1 MDYSDHRYDLW
12 GASFQQLAEQTKLV
26 AENHTG
32 AINEARQQEAQ
43 RLYTGWQEAFAMPEH
58 DLTQEFDTGER
69 KAALLSG
76 LRKRTIE
83 ILVKMRGG
91 L

>member
-1 MDYSDHRYDLW
+1 MNYSDHAYDLW
-12 GASFQQLAEQTKLV
+12 TATFPQLAEQCKLV

-32 AINEARQQEAQ
+32 TIDEAYQQEAQ
-43 RLYTGWQEAFAMPEH
+43 RLYTAWQEALAMPEH
-58 DLTQEFDTGER
+58 DHTLHFEAGAR
-69 KAALLSG
+69 KAAALGG

-83 ILVKMRGG
+83 ILVKLRGE

>member
-1 MDYSDHRYDLW
+1 VNYSDHEYDLW
-12 GASFQQLAEQTKLV
+12 KATFPQLAEQVKLI

-32 AINEARQQEAQ
+32 EINEAHQHEAQ
-43 RLYTGWQEAFAMPEH
+43 RLYTGWQEALAMPDH
-58 DLTQEFDTGER
+58 DLTKDFDPGER
-69 KAALLSG
+69 KASLLSG

-83 ILVKMRGG
+83 ILVHMRGD

>member
-1 MDYSDHRYDLW
+1 MNYSDHAYDLW
-12 GASFQQLAEQTKLV
+12 KASFPQLAEQCRLV

-32 AINEARQQEAQ
+32 AIDETHQREAQ
-43 RLYTGWQEAFAMPEH
+43 RLCQGWTEALAMPDH
-58 DLTQEFDTGER
+58 DIAQDFDPGER
-69 KAALLSG
+69 KASLLSG

-83 ILVKMRGG
+83 ILVKMRGE

>member
-1 MDYSDHRYDLW
+1 MAD
-12 GASFQQLAEQTKLV
+12 
-26 AENHTG
+26 NHTG
-32 AINEARQQEAQ
+32 AIDEARQQEAQ
-43 RLYTGWQEAFAMPEH
+43 RLYAGWQEALAMPDH
-58 DLTQEFDTGER
+58 DLTKDFDPGER

-83 ILVKMRGG
+83 ILVKMRGD

>member
-12 GASFQQLAEQTKLV
+12 RASFQQLAEQIKLV
-26 AENHTG
+26 ADNHTG
-32 AINEARQQEAQ
+32 AIDQARQSEAQ
-43 RLYTGWQEAFAMPEH
+43 RLYVGWTEALAMPDH
-58 DLTQEFDTGER
+58 DITQDFDPGER

-83 ILVKMRGG
+83 ILVKMRGD